1 VIPVKDDI
9 PTDRLPLITLVTIAA
24 FAAAGLAFG
33 GGAVP
38 WVAAIVLLWFAG
50 PSVEDAMGRGPYLT
64 FVVCSGLIGFAAQLA
79 LDGNDVPYAIAAA
92 SGVVTAAAAAHVL
105 LYPWAR
111 IHGVAMAPFF
121 FTIAG
126 VPLLAIIAV
135 WVVVQVLVAALD
147 WGDVPVAAQAAGVL
161 WGLLFARLLA
171 RNVKTPDDLLQRG
184 RSHAT

>member
-9 PTDRLPLITLVTIAA
+9 PTDRPPLITLVLLVV
-24 FAAAGLAFG
+24 FAAAGVVFG
-33 GGAVP
+33 GGVVP

-50 PSVEDAMGRGPYLT
+50 PAVEDAMGRGFLA
-64 FVVCSGLIGFAAQLA
+64 FVVCAGLIGFAAQLA
-79 LDGNDVPYAIAAA
+79 VDGNDLPYAISAA

-111 IHGVAMAPFF
+111 IHGVAMAPLF
-121 FTIAG
+121 FTIVG

-135 WVVVQVLVAALD
+135 WVGVQVLVGVLD
-147 WGDVPVAAQAAGVL
+147 WGDVPVAAQAAGAV

-184 RSHAT
+184 RTHAT

>member
-9 PTDRLPLITLVTIAA
+9 PTDRLPLITLVLLVV
-24 FAAAGLAFG
+24 FAAAGLVLG
-33 GGAVP
+33 GGVVP
-38 WVAAIVLLWFAG
+38 WAAAIVLLWFAG
-50 PSVEDAMGRGPYLT
+50 PAVEDAMGRAYLT
-64 FVVCSGLIGFAAQLA
+64 FVWCSGAIGFAAQLA
-79 LDGNDVPYAIAAA
+79 VDGNDVPYAISAA

-121 FTIAG
+121 FTIVG

-135 WVVVQVLVAALD
+135 WVVVQVLVGVLD
-147 WGDVPVAAQAAGVL
+147 WGDVPVAAQAAGAL
-161 WGLLFARLLA
+161 GGLLFARLLA

>member
-9 PTDRLPLITLVTIAA
+9 PTDRLPLLTLVLLAA
-24 FAAAGLAFG
+24 FAAAGILFG
-33 GGAVP
+33 GGVVP

-50 PSVEDAMGRGPYLT
+50 PSVEDAMGRGHYLT
-64 FVVCSGLIGFAAQLA
+64 FFWCAGLIGFSAQLA
-79 LDGNDVPYAIAAA
+79 VDGNDVPYAISAA
-92 SGVVTAAAAAHVL
+92 SGIVTAVATAHVL

-121 FTIAG
+121 FTIVG
-126 VPLLAIIAV
+126 VPLVAIGAV
-135 WVVVQVLVAALD
+135 WVGVQVLVGVLD

-161 WGLLFARLLA
+161 WGVAFARLLA
-171 RNVKTPDDLLQRG
+171 RNVKTQDDLLQRG